1 MDVRKDKTMS
11 KKANNQ
17 DQAVVDLSKKLKK
30 QFMKHNQLFFWGALL
45 ATILIAVIN
54 LTISWLLQQII
65 DAATGS
71 NEQFSL
77 LQLLLISIGLAVFL
91 MLAMV
96 MDIKT
101 SPKFVERAMIQ
112 YKNMVFSEISK
123 KSISSF
129 ATENTSAYLSALSN
143 DATSI
148 EKNYL
153 SKVFPLIHQMLLFI
167 GAFFMMLYYSP
178 ILTLAAVLLSL
189 FPVIGSIISG
199 NRLAEMEK
207 EVSVK
212 NENFLGS
219 IKDMLTGFSV
229 VKSFKVEKEMMK
241 LFRESNEDAE
251 QSKRKRK
258 QIEIFIQMI
267 GGITG
272 IIAQFG
278 VFLFG
283 AYLAIQNQ
291 SITAGVVIIFVQL
304 MNFVVSP
311 IGEVPQILAN
321 RKASMA
327 LVDKLAVSLSENM
340 EQQGVEIQQNLMDSI
355 TLENVQFGY
364 DAEQTVLKDISM
376 EFEAGKSYAL
386 VGGSGSGKSTLL
398 NLLMGSYD
406 TYQGKIHFDG
416 QELKD
421 LNLDSLYDLISII
434 QQNVFVFDSSIH
446 NNVTMF
452 REFQEDRIQKAIEK
466 AGLSGLIEQKGMDY
480 DCGENGNGLSGGERQ
495 RISIARCL
503 LKGSSVML
511 VDEATAALDSKTAF
525 AITNSILDIENL
537 TKIIV
542 THRLEEAL
550 LKKYDKIFVLQN
562 GSIAE
567 QGTFHELMYQKG
579 YFYSL
584 YMVSQ

>member
-567 QGTFHELMYQKG
+567 QGTFHELMDQKG

>member
-1 MDVRKDKTMS
+1 MS

-567 QGTFHELMYQKG
+567 QGTFHELMDQKG